1 MNQLRNTLLKYII
14 FSDQQWETFYKI
26 LTTKKYK
33 PGEYIIKP
41 GENSGVIGYI
51 NKGIVRHYVIDDKG
65 NDKTTDF
72 CIEGEFTGTTNP
84 FDTNK
89 TNPYWIEALTNVEI
103 DIMKSQDLIKFLEEN
118 KNIGD
123 VLSKIMLP
131 LINLKAEREMD
142 LLTKDALGRYQ
153 SFLKRF
159 PTLEGKISQYY
170 IASYLGISPETLS
183 RIKKKLLM

>member
-1 MNQLRNTLLKYII
+1 MNQLRNTLLKHII
-14 FSDQQWETFYKI
+14 FSDQQWEAFCKI
-26 LTTKKYK
+26 LTTKKFK
-33 PGEYIIKP
+33 SGEYVIKP
-41 GENSGVIGYI
+41 GENCGIIGYI
-51 NKGIVRHYVIDDKG
+51 KKGIVRHYVIDNKG

-84 FDTNK
+84 FDMDK
-89 TNPYWIEALTNVEI
+89 VNPYWIEALTDIEI
-103 DIMKSQDLIKFLEEN
+103 VIMKSSDLITFLEEN
-118 KNIGD
+118 EGLGD

-142 LLTKDALGRYQ
+142 LLTKDALGRYK
-153 SFLKRF
+153 SFLDRF

-183 RIKKKLLM
+183 RVKKKLLM